1 MPKLGNSVQE
11 CLLSAW
17 LRHKGDSVAAGD
29 IIAEVETDK
38 ASFEIVAPADGILL
52 DTYVDEG
59 AIVPV
64 FTTICAIGAAGED
77 VTALGAAQRSEPGSA
92 AAPGPVPVP
101 AGDARAARSD
111 PAGPDARRSDARPPE
126 ADAGQAPLSPRA
138 RRYARDHYLS
148 QRPAAGSGPG
158 GRILEADLRD
168 LYYTLPRASETAAQ
182 EMTRGQ
188 LAGGAG
194 SGIGGMIRAG
204 DLDASEAPISSVR
217 RRIADR
223 LRESVNS
230 TAQYTLN
237 GSANAGGLLA
247 VRRLMKSD
255 PATAGITVHHL
266 VAFAVIRALQQ
277 APDLNAEFAGG
288 TLRRHAAVHLGFAC
302 DTDRGLLV
310 PVVRDSQWM
319 SIADLSL
326 RMRDL
331 AAQAADG
338 TISPDDLTG
347 GTFTVTNLGP
357 LGVESFT
364 PILNPPQV
372 AILGV
377 DAIGLKPVRKPDGN
391 IEFIDSIGLS
401 LTLDHQI
408 IDGGPGARFLRL
420 IGRQIENVEA
430 LCTT

>member
-1 MPKLGNSVQE
+1 MGCDKVATTVEMPKLGNTVQE

-77 VTALGAAQRSEPGSA
+77 VAGAPGAAQRSRRRGGPPRPGA
-92 AAPGPVPVP
+92 CRRQPR
-101 AGDARAARSD
+101 DARAARSD

-126 ADAGQAPLSPRA
+126 ADAGRAPLSPRA

-182 EMTRGQ
+182 EMTRGH

-217 RRIADR
+217 RTIADR

-247 VRRLMKSD
+247 VRRLMKSA
-255 PATAGITVHHL
+255 PVTAGHHHQHL
-266 VAFAVIRALQQ
+266 VAFCRDPGPAA
-277 APDLNAEFAGG
+277 
-288 TLRRHAAVHLGFAC
+288 RRP
-302 DTDRGLLV
+302 T
-310 PVVRDSQWM
+310 
-319 SIADLSL
+319 
-326 RMRDL
+326 
-331 AAQAADG
+331 
-338 TISPDDLTG
+338 
-347 GTFTVTNLGP
+347 
-357 LGVESFT
+357 
-364 PILNPPQV
+364 
-372 AILGV
+372 
-377 DAIGLKPVRKPDGN
+377 
-391 IEFIDSIGLS
+391 
-401 LTLDHQI
+401 
-408 IDGGPGARFLRL
+408 
-420 IGRQIENVEA
+420 
-430 LCTT
+430 